1 MCWNVN
7 VKCWLSILLIGF
19 TFGPQLC
26 AQEVLRGPYLQKII
40 IDDDDENC
48 VETTIR
54 WRTDTHDISDE
65 LSMVLIYDVDS
76 DGFVTGS
83 PQMFTSSPDD
93 CDHYEFE
100 TFPQNF
106 WEHIVHIDCLD
117 PSKKYFYTIGTYET
131 DDQDLHLIEGWDDD
145 DNDTNDEEYYFITP
159 TQDEDETLHMWVLGD
174 PGTGRKNENTG
185 SVSDSLRAVSVRHS
199 FYGEGNYL
207 DEKGLDRDEIDWL
220 VTNGDNAYGHGTD
233 WQQQQA
239 IFNTYEEALRN
250 KAYYPGVGNH
260 DLDIPD
266 IFFENFTSPTH
277 SLNAPD
283 KPGAFYSMENK
294 STLFIML
301 DSNGHYY
308 YTSSVLEEYRNNLK
322 TFLVE
327 TLENNTKKW
336 VVVVVHNPPYTAG
349 HHHSDSSQEY
359 DTFFAR
365 EELVPIFDQYGVDLV
380 ISGNDHVYQRSHLMR
395 GVYEKSYD
403 PLPYD
408 EDYHYLQYGDP
419 IEDEEDIFQYY
430 KTSNN
435 DAKPYEDPE
444 MDGTVYVVMGCS
456 GKVNQRNHEHPS
468 LVMLGDQDDDD
479 VVLGK
484 LGSLHLEVTEDY
496 IRTTFVS
503 PTEMGEET
511 HFEINDAFQINKSD
525 QSDIAG
531 TETEETEETPEETE
545 ETPEETEETPEETE
559 ETPEETAETP
569 EETAETAE
577 TPEETAETPGEII
590 DVALSLEVHL
600 EGPYKNYS
608 GLMDNE
614 LYDKVLFPLNHP
626 YNKPPYNYF
635 GTESLDEVSTYMVDW
650 VLVEARSGTPEENA
664 STPSTVVVERQAAIL
679 LRNGEIVTPEGDELE
694 FSLIEGESYYFVIR
708 HRNHL
713 DIMTAVPLEAEEGED
728 LEYDFTSGIEQ
739 AYGQQ
744 QQKLNVNNKSMM
756 IAGDY
761 NHDGI
766 IQVTDYEIW
775 LLSPA
780 LLNVYS
786 NADGNL
792 DGLTQISDADLWLP
806 NRARVGIVEIQYA
819 P

>member
-1 MCWNVN
+1 MCWNVD

-19 TFGPQLC
+19 TFGSQLC

-40 IDDDDENC
+40 IDDDDESC
-48 VETTIR
+48 VKTTIR
-54 WRTDTHDISDE
+54 WRTDTHDTSDE
-65 LSMVLIYDVDS
+65 LSMVLVYDVDS

-83 PQMFTSSPDD
+83 PQMFTSNPDD
-93 CDHYEFE
+93 CEDYEFE
-100 TFPQNF
+100 TYPEDF
-106 WEHIVHIDCLD
+106 WEHSVDIDCLD
-117 PSKKYFYTIGTYET
+117 PNKKYFYTIGTYET
-131 DDQDLHLIEGWDDD
+131 DDQDLHLLEGWDDD
-145 DNDTNDEEYYFITP
+145 NNDTNDEEYYFVTP

-207 DEKGLDRDEIDWL
+207 DEKGLERDELDWL

-239 IFNTYEEALRN
+239 IFNTYEVALRN

-260 DLDIPD
+260 DLDVPD

-277 SLNAPD
+277 PLNAPD
-283 KPGAFYSMENK
+283 KPGAFYAMENK
-294 STLFIML
+294 SALFIML
-301 DSNGHYY
+301 DSNGHFY
-308 YTSSVLEEYRNNLK
+308 YTSTVLEEYRNNLK
-322 TFLVE
+322 TFLTE

-380 ISGNDHVYQRSHLMR
+380 ISGNDHIYERSHLMR

-419 IEDEEDIFQYY
+419 IDDEDDVFQYY
-430 KTSNN
+430 KTSND
-435 DAKPYEDPE
+435 DAKPYEDAE

-484 LGSLHLEVTEDY
+484 LGSLHVEVTEDY

-511 HFEINDAFQINKSD
+511 SFEINDAFQINKSD
-525 QSDIAG
+525 QSHIAG
-531 TETEETEETPEETE
+531 TPTEETEDTPEETEATPEETE
-545 ETPEETEETPEETE
+545 ETEATPEEPTGE
-559 ETPEETAETP
+559 E
-569 EETAETAE
+569 
-577 TPEETAETPGEII
+577 I
-590 DVALSLEVHL
+590 DVAIDFRINL

-614 LYDKVLFPLNHP
+614 LYDKILFPLNHP

-635 GTESLDEVSTYMVDW
+635 GTESLDEVSNYMVDW
-650 VLVEARSGTPEENA
+650 VLVEARTGTPEQNA
-664 STPSTVVVERQAAIL
+664 NGPSTVVVETQAAIL
-679 LRNGEIVTPEGDELE
+679 LRNGDIVNTEGDKLE
-694 FSLIEGESYYFVIR
+694 FSLIEGEAYYFVVR

-713 DIMTAVPLEAEEGED
+713 DIMTAVPLEAED
-728 LEYDFTSGIEQ
+728 DVDYDFTSGVEQ
-739 AYGQQ
+739 AYGLQ
-744 QQKLNVNNKSMM
+744 QQKLNANNEGMM

-766 IQVTDYEIW
+766 IQVTDYETW

-786 NADGNL
+786 DSDGNL

-806 NRARVGIVEIQYA
+806 NKAKIGIIEIRYTQ
-819 P
+819 